1 MQIERK
7 SSGVAKAGLATGI
20 VGSTLGV
27 LNMAGSGAGLL
38 NTLTGNR
45 CVAATNCGCNEDH
58 LVDRYTL
65 AQEQK
70 ISKLETEIAL
80 RDANIYNDQK
90 TLELYKYIDGQIS
103 SIQQTLGQ
111 QAVQNQKTADSFQIV
126 NERMGCLKNELTEK
140 IQNECHERK
149 CADNTIVTY
158 VNATFYPKQI
168 ADVTTGSTTTAQNL
182 YNPLP
187 AECCGC
193 GIN

>member
-38 NTLTGNR
+38 NALTGNR

-111 QAVQNQKTADSFQIV
+111 QAVQNQKTADSFQIMS
-126 NERMGCLKNELTEK
+126 ERMGCLKNELTEK

-168 ADVTTGSTTTAQNL
+168 ADVTTGTTTTAQNL

>member
-38 NTLTGNR
+38 NTLTGNH
-45 CVAATNCGCNEDH
+45 CVATTNCGCNEDH

-70 ISKLETEIAL
+70 IAKLETEIAL

-103 SIQQTLGQ
+103 TIQQSLGQ

-126 NERMGCLKNELTEK
+126 SERMGCLKNELTEK
-140 IQNECHERK
+140 IENERHERK

-193 GIN
+193 GNN

>member
-45 CVAATNCGCNEDH
+45 CVTNNCGCNEDH

-70 ISKLETEIAL
+70 IAKLETEIAL

-90 TLELYKYIDGQIS
+90 TLELYKYIDGQVAA
-103 SIQQTLGQ
+103 IQQTLGQ

-126 NERMGCLKNELTEK
+126 SERMGCLKNELTEK

-193 GIN
+193 GNN